1 MTTLFAPPDFWRL
14 SAIAKKKICNGCGTK
29 GLCGYLIPDTI
40 WGLKITI
47 VCDIHDFMYD
57 VGKTLKDKEEAD
69 RVFLNNLL
77 RLIDAETSLA
87 VLKWLRRRR
96 AKTYYDA
103 VCLLGGPAFWAGKN
117 KGEELGAVCYA

>member
-40 WGLKITI
+40 WGLKITAA
-47 VCDIHDFMYD
+47 CDIHDFMYA

-69 RVFLNNLL
+69 RVFFNNML
-77 RLIDAETSLA
+77 RLIDKGSPW
-87 VLKWLRRRR
+87 LKWLRRRR